1 MSRASSSPPLEVDV
15 AIVGGGPAG
24 AAAALTLLQYTGR
37 TVAVIERSAFE
48 APRIG
53 ESTSS
58 SVLALLGFIGA
69 SHVLSDHTAQAACA
83 AAAAWGGPEPM
94 VRQALFTSQGDGL
107 LLDRRAFDARLCEE
121 VETRGGHLLL
131 RHGLRRAERRGD
143 DWHLELVTAA
153 RDPVALRCRF
163 VIDASG
169 RRASL
174 ARQLGVPAHRDD
186 ALVGVALRF
195 SPRPAREPGDRGE
208 PAATLVEATPDGW
221 WYTAPVPDGQLIA
234 VFMTDA
240 PLLRALR
247 LTDPE
252 GVRQAL
258 ASAPY
263 TRARLVGR
271 AAPAPPQVTSACS
284 RRLAELV
291 GPGWA
296 ATGDAAASFDPLSS
310 MGIGHA
316 LWSGTHAARLA
327 EDVLLGPSSFAADYS
342 AGMQQQYLQYLQL
355 RQRYYRLEQRWPD
368 RPFWRSR
375 HGERAAVAARGLAR
389 RPFARNDAADPPL
402 HGSPTPMR

>member
-1 MSRASSSPPLEVDV
+1 LP
-15 AIVGGGPAG
+15 
-24 AAAALTLLQYTGR
+24 
-37 TVAVIERSAFE
+37 
-48 APRIG
+48 
-53 ESTSS
+53 
-58 SVLALLGFIGA
+58 LLGFIGA
-69 SHVLSDHTAQAACA
+69 SHVLSACTAQAACA

-94 VRQALFTSQGDGL
+94 VRHALFTSQGDGL
-107 LLDRRAFDARLCEE
+107 LLDRRAFDAQLCEE
-121 VETRGGHLLL
+121 VAARGGHLLL
-131 RHGLRRAERRGD
+131 RHRLRRVERCGEH
-143 DWHLELVTAA
+143 WHLELVSAA
-153 RDPVALRCRF
+153 REPVVLRCRF
-163 VIDASG
+163 AIDASG

-174 ARQLGVPAHRDD
+174 ARQLGVPAHCDD

-195 SPRPAREPGDRGE
+195 APPPASAAGDHAE
-208 PAATLVEATPDGW
+208 PAATLVEATADGW

-247 LTDPE
+247 LTEPD

-271 AAPAPPQVTSACS
+271 EAPARPQVASACS
-284 RRLAELV
+284 RRLTQAV

-327 EDVLLGPSSFAADYS
+327 EDVLLGPSSFAAEYS
-342 AGMQQQYLQYLQL
+342 DVLQQQYRQYLQL
-355 RQRYYRLEQRWPD
+355 RQRYYRLEQRWPE
-368 RPFWRSR
+368 RPFWRCR
-375 HGERAAVAARGLAR
+375 HGGRAAVAVHGGAPAAAAARDAR
-389 RPFARNDAADPPL
+389 
-402 HGSPTPMR
+402 

>member
-1 MSRASSSPPLEVDV
+1 VSRASPSPALEIDI
-15 AIVGGGPAG
+15 AIIGGGPAG
-24 AAAALTLLQYTGR
+24 AAAALTLLRYTER
-37 TVAVIERSAFE
+37 RVAVIERSAFE

-58 SVLALLGFIGA
+58 SISSLLSFVGA
-69 SHVLSDHTAQAACA
+69 SHVLSDHTARASCA

-94 VRQALFTSQGDGL
+94 VRHALFTSQGDGL
-107 LLDRRAFDARLCEE
+107 LLDRRAFDAQLCEE
-121 VETRGGHLLL
+121 VAARGGHLLL
-131 RHGLRRAERRGD
+131 RHGLRRAERRGER
-143 DWHLELVTAA
+143 WHLELFTEE
-153 RDPVALRCRF
+153 RDPVALSARF

-195 SPRPAREPGDRGE
+195 APRSWGTSDCVE

-221 WYTAPVPDGQLIA
+221 WYTAPVPDGQLVA

-240 PLLRALR
+240 PLVQALR

-258 ASAPY
+258 ASAPH
-263 TRARLVGR
+263 TRARLIGR
-271 AAPAPPQVTSACS
+271 EAPAPPQVASACS

-291 GPGWA
+291 GPGWVA
-296 ATGDAAASFDPLSS
+296 AGDAAASFDPLSS

-316 LWSGTHAARLA
+316 LWSGTRAARLA
-327 EDVLLGPSSFAADYS
+327 EDVLLGPSNLAADYRS
-342 AGMQQQYLQYLQL
+342 VMQQQYEQYLQL

-368 RPFWRSR
+368 RPFWRCR
-375 HGERAAVAARGLAR
+375 HGRQPSL
-389 RPFARNDAADPPL
+389 P
-402 HGSPTPMR
+402 